1 MTRERELVLL
11 HVLSSGCFVT
21 VNVLWFFLP
30 WEGLQFVIVVFP
42 GHTHLLF
49 LSLEGI
55 KRLDTGYLVKA
66 TPPTDLTR
74 YCLDFQCVFD
84 KV

>member
-1 MTRERELVLL
+1 MVLL

-21 VNVLWFFLP
+21 VNVPWFFLP

-49 LSLEGI
+49 LSLVAI
-55 KRLDTGYLVKA
+55 KSLDTGYLVKA
-66 TPPTDLTR
+66 TPSTDLTR
-74 YCLDFQCVFD
+74 YFLDFQCVFD